1 VTDLGKVSREYL
13 RQVVYA
19 NLGSKRR
26 EVLTGPKFGVDTA
39 VIRVGKGR
47 VVVATADPLS
57 FIPELNAPE
66 SAWLSVNLLASD
78 LTTCGFLPQYG
89 IFDFNLPPT
98 MKGSEFAAYWRSF
111 HQECSKLGVAIVGGH
126 TGRYEGCGF
135 TIIGGGVLF
144 ATCPEDKYLTS
155 SMAKQGD
162 DLILTKGAAI
172 ETTAIL
178 TRVFPR
184 SVKRALGQ
192 RLFERARSY
201 LRSVSTVKEAMIAAS
216 AGAHREGVTAMHD
229 ATEGGVL
236 AAALELADASRLG
249 VELKLDS
256 VPISQETEEICRLF
270 RIDPFTSLSE
280 GSLIIACKPDVT
292 RRILSRLR
300 SGGIKSQ
307 AIGRLVERE
316 RGAYGA
322 GRRGRQKLQY
332 PRFDP
337 YWKAYSRAT
346 RKRWD

>member
-1 VTDLGKVSREYL
+1 MTDLGKVSREYL

-26 EVLTGPKFGVDTA
+26 EVLVGPKFGVDTA

-47 VVVATADPLS
+47 VVVATTDPLS

-89 IFDFNLPPT
+89 IFDFNLPRT

-201 LRSVSTVKEAMIAAS
+201 LRRVSTVKEAMIAAS
-216 AGAHREGVTAMHD
+216 AGTHREGVTAMHD

-292 RRILSRLR
+292 KGILSRLR

-307 AIGRLVERE
+307 VIGRLVKRE
-316 RGAYGA
+316 SGAYGA
-322 GRRGRQKLQY
+322 GRLGRRKLQY

-337 YWKAYSRAT
+337 YWKACWRAT

>member
-26 EVLTGPKFGVDTA
+26 EVLVGPKFGVDTA
-39 VIRVGKGR
+39 VIRAGKGQ
-47 VVVATADPLS
+47 VVVATTDPLS
-57 FIPELNAPE
+57 FIPELSAPE

-78 LTTCGFLPQYG
+78 LTTCGFLPHYG

-98 MKGSEFAAYWRSF
+98 MRDSEFAAYWRSF
-111 HQECSKLGVAIVGGH
+111 HQECSRLGVAIVGGH

-144 ATCPEDKYLTS
+144 ATCPADKYLTS
-155 SMAKQGD
+155 NMAKRGD
-162 DLILTKGAAI
+162 NVILTKGAAI
-172 ETTAIL
+172 ESTAIL
-178 TRVFPR
+178 TRVFPQ

-201 LRSVSTVKEAMIAAS
+201 LRSVSTVKEALIAAS
-216 AGAHREGVTAMHD
+216 AGTHREGVTAMHD

-236 AAALELADASRLG
+236 AAVLELAEASRLG
-249 VELKLDS
+249 VELNLDS
-256 VPISQETEEICRLF
+256 VPISQETEEICHLF
-270 RIDPFTSLSE
+270 QIDPLTSLSE
-280 GSLIIACKPDVT
+280 GSLIIACKPDAT
-292 RRILSRLR
+292 RRILSKLR

-307 AIGRLVERE
+307 VIGQLVKRE
-316 RGAYGA
+316 SGVYGA
-322 GRRGRQKLQY
+322 SRQGRRKLQY